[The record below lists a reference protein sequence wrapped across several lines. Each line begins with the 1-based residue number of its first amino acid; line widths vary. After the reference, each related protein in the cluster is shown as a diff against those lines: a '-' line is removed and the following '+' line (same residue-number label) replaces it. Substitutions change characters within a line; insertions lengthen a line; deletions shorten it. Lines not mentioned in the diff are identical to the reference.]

1 MFKNSVNPV
10 EHVAFPFYLEQL
22 SVVLSLSVF
31 FLGCHTVAGAAA
43 AAAASRWQGV
53 RLSAVPSGGAC
64 ADKTSGELKQE
75 RSESLK
81 GMCDLKKHS

>member
-31 FLGCHTVAGAAA
+31 FLGCHTVAA
-43 AAAASRWQGV
+43 AAAASCWQGV

-81 GMCDLKKHS
+81 GMYDL

>member
-31 FLGCHTVAGAAA
+31 FLGCHTVAVAAA
-43 AAAASRWQGV
+43 AAALCWRGK

-81 GMCDLKKHS
+81 GMYDV